1 METRSELVIFV
12 RANDAAHLLVVLLS
26 KLKIE
31 DLPLLVM
38 LPPEDGN

>member
-12 RANDAAHLLVVLLS
+12 WANDATHLLVVLLS
-26 KLKIE
+26 KLETE

-38 LPPEDGN
+38 LSLEDGN